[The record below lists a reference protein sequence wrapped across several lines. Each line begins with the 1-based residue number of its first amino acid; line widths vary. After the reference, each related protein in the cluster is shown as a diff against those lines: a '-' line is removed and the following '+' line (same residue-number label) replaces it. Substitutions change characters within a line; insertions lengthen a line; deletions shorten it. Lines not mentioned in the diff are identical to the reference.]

1 MVGVRSMGAWRRWIG
16 WQGGKGQTLGLL
28 LEAAAL
34 VAFAEWAAPQA
45 RDWLREMALLVAPAV
60 RDGRAGDIALFVTAL
75 CVLGPLAAGEALAEW
90 AGWAG
95 PLLRPLPFLLG
106 CLAWVALR
114 RGVALALR
122 WAMGPRSLRECL
134 LGLPPLP
141 PTRRQRQLIAVP
153 FVATA
158 LGLTC
163 ILALT
168 AYSALIAEDL
178 VVGNTVWQVR
188 SALDA
193 ASLTVEWAA
202 VLLLGLPAAIM
213 FLAMAFVPVIVWGLC
228 VLWVVVGVP
237 MARRRWW
244 RERLASGEPVL
255 LTPERAEWWVR
266 RRRWTPR
273 FLLAWVYGGSQAV
286 EALDRAAAEALAREV
301 RA

>member
-1 MVGVRSMGAWRRWIG
+1 MGLWRHSTGR
-16 WQGGKGQTLGLL
+16 QGGRWQALALML
-28 LEAAAL
+28 AVVASAAS
-34 VAFAEWAAPQA
+34 AEWAAPQA
-45 RDWLREMALLVAPAV
+45 REWLREMALLVAPAV

-75 CVLGPLAAGEALAEW
+75 CVLGPLAAGEALAAW

-106 CLAWVALR
+106 CLAWVALC

-168 AYSALIAEDL
+168 AYSAPIVEDL
-178 VVGNTVWQVR
+178 VVGNTVWQVK

-213 FLAMAFVPVIVWGLC
+213 FLAMAFVPVIVWVLCGL
-228 VLWVVVGVP
+228 WMTVGVH

-244 RERLASGEPVL
+244 REQLASGEAVL
-255 LTPERAEWWVR
+255 LTPERAEWWAR
-266 RRRWTPR
+266 RRRWLPR
-273 FLLAWVYGGSQAV
+273 LLLAWAYGGSQAV
-286 EALDRAAAEALAREV
+286 EALDRAAAEALARGV